1 MKSLGK
7 LFGSI
12 GKKIHVIKS
21 FKKNKLPNCD
31 SSSIFQLNI
40 DCFEA
45 IFDWL
50 PFNDLNSLGQTCKR
64 LQQYTLYYMRQ
75 DCIKINA
82 LSEHDGIKLSDYTIR
97 IDRFSNFI
105 EKLSIY
111 YGNTHQF
118 QYIGSECK
126 SLKEIR
132 FVLISL
138 NIRKIA
144 YIKSI
149 LSQIESVKIQNC
161 YIEGSF
167 HKNFLKFCPNLKR
180 LSIYN
185 LKIRHKNKKDWLQLK
200 YPKLEHFELSHD
212 GTVTFTEIL
221 TFLSRNPNIKSF
233 ATDHDFHE
241 DALYIEHELYS
252 DVKLDDLIIL
262 RDTIPNQLDD
272 SHHFNQLYSQGF
284 YKRFH
289 IRGSNLCHYL
299 NNIDA
304 VTSLKALKTLTHTGC
319 FDGSQCFCPLHLV
332 NLNELNW
339 YDPQMCGNIWNIAK
353 SFLKLERVSFKHAF
367 LNEILPF
374 VLHSPKLKE
383 LKVRRYYR
391 QFGRNNEFDINGKC
405 FFKENILDL
414 MAINNE
420 RKKLNGAC
428 RVEIYV
434 SEEVFFATKWA
445 IGVTHY
451 HLVGLKR
458 ALFH

>member
-1 MKSLGK
+1 MKSPRK
-7 LFGSI
+7 LLCSI
-12 GKKIHVIKS
+12 GKKIRVYQS
-21 FKKNKLPNCD
+21 FKKTKVQNCD
-31 SSSIFQLNI
+31 PSSIFQLNI

-50 PFNDLNSLGQTCKR
+50 SFNDLNSLGQTCKR
-64 LQQYTLYYMRQ
+64 LQQYTLHYMRQ
-75 DCIKINA
+75 NCIKIDA
-82 LSEHDGIKLSDYTIR
+82 FSEGDGIKLSDYFIR

-138 NIRKIA
+138 NIRKIS

-149 LSQIESVKIQNC
+149 LSQIESIEIENC
-161 YIEGSF
+161 YINGNFCE
-167 HKNFLKFCPNLKR
+167 NFLKFCPNLKR
-180 LSIYN
+180 LSINN
-185 LKIRHKNKKDWLQLK
+185 LKIRHKNKKNWLQPK

-212 GTVTFTEIL
+212 GTVNFTEL
-221 TFLSRNPNIKSF
+221 LMFLSRNPNINSF

-241 DALYIEHELYS
+241 DELYIEPELHS
-252 DVKLDDLIIL
+252 NVKLDDLIIL
-262 RDTIPNQLDD
+262 RDTALYQLED

-289 IRGSNLCHYL
+289 IRGSKLCRYL
-299 NNIDA
+299 SNIESA
-304 VTSLKALKTLTHTGC
+304 TSLKALKTLTHTSC
-319 FDGSQCFCPLHLV
+319 LDGSQCFCPLYLI
-332 NLNELNW
+332 NLKELNW

-353 SFLKLERVSFKHAF
+353 TFLNLERVSFKHAF
-367 LNEILPF
+367 LDEILPF
-374 VLHSPKLKE
+374 VLHSSKLKE
-383 LKVRRYYR
+383 LKVKRYYR
-391 QFGRNNEFDINGKC
+391 QFGRNNEFDVNGKC
-405 FFKENILDL
+405 FFKDNILDL
-414 MAINNE
+414 KALNNE
-420 RKKLNGAC
+420 RMKLSGAC

-445 IGVTHY
+445 IGVTNY

-458 ALFH
+458 AIFH